1 VEARLSCLGCNQIE
15 TLPVTL
21 PDGRVV
27 CATCPDLGELG
38 EKITP
43 NYLQQPEIIALQ
55 NASKIL

>member
-1 VEARLSCLGCNQIE
+1 MEARLSCLGCNQIE

-43 NYLQQPEIIALQ
+43 NYFLKELYIERDLD
-55 NASKIL
+55 L

>member
-1 VEARLSCLGCNQIE
+1 MSCLGCNQIE

-27 CATCPDLGELG
+27 CATCPDVLG

-43 NYLQQPEIIALQ
+43 NYLQESVCNKVDLAL
-55 NASKIL
+55 

>member
-15 TLPVTL
+15 TQPVTL

-27 CATCPDLGELG
+27 CATCPDLG